1 MGLREK
7 AQKSLQPDATADRVE
22 QSAPMLLELEA
33 SEREAEAKALEA
45 QLRKEL
51 ADARRLSEAKD
62 AEIARQTAKRGHLEA
77 RVKELETANAAE
89 EREASQRLKAA
100 EAERDDARKEITALQ
115 KFKSTAKEAESTS
128 QQLRKRGAD
137 YPDLEG
143 EESTRRGKERP
154 SEDALEIR

>member
-7 AQKSLQPDATADRVE
+7 ARKSLQPDATADRVE

-33 SEREAEAKALEA
+33 SEREAEAKARET

-89 EREASQRLKAA
+89 EGSPGTTMSRALSSGQPTTVMRLPPPPPA
-100 EAERDDARKEITALQ
+100 
-115 KFKSTAKEAESTS
+115 
-128 QQLRKRGAD
+128 G
-137 YPDLEG
+137 
-143 EESTRRGKERP
+143 
-154 SEDALEIR
+154 

>member
-7 AQKSLQPDATADRVE
+7 ARKSLQPDATADRVE

-33 SEREAEAKALEA
+33 SEREAEAKAREA

-51 ADARRLSEAKD
+51 ADARKLSEAKD

-89 EREASQRLKAA
+89 ERSEEHTS
-100 EAERDDARKEITALQ
+100 ELQ
-115 KFKSTAKEAESTS
+115 
-128 QQLRKRGAD
+128 
-137 YPDLEG
+137 
-143 EESTRRGKERP
+143 
-154 SEDALEIR
+154 